1 MNISLADKF
10 EQAKSLDNNEYKA
23 AEIIL
28 LEIINSD
35 NSAEDTAKLQELAI
49 YRLGEIYV
57 DQGEAEK
64 LRHLFVL
71 IRPVLQ
77 NLPKARTAKVV
88 RSLMD
93 LLSKIPNSEKLLEEL
108 CLECI
113 QWCNEEKRTF
123 LRHRITTRL
132 AMVYLN
138 ARLFSKGLECITEL
152 VKEVKKVDDKVLL
165 VEIYLIESKLQ
176 YRIKDLPKTKAALTA
191 ARTNAN
197 AIHCPPLLQA
207 DIDLQSGIVLADE
220 KDYATSFSYFYEAF
234 EAFNIGG
241 DSRAPQALKYMMLA
255 KIMSD
260 QPDNISV
267 IITAKNTIKFQGR
280 DIEALKMVARC
291 RQQRSLKMFEDVLL
305 TYDKELSED
314 LIIKKHIDELY
325 ESLLEQNIQR
335 ILEAYSQIEISQLA
349 QFLELPIDRIHNKLT
364 EMILD
369 KTIYGNIDQR
379 KGILRLVDRSSSKPL
394 FDDILMTLTNL
405 SDVVDALYEK
415 AAKVL

>member
-1 MNISLADKF
+1 MNVSLADKF
-10 EQAKSLDNNEYKA
+10 EQAKSLDSNEYKT

-35 NSAEDTAKLQELAI
+35 NSAEDTAKFQELAI

-113 QWCNEEKRTF
+113 QWCSEEKRTF

-138 ARLFSKGLECITEL
+138 ASLFSKGLECITEL

-176 YRIKDLPKTKAALTA
+176 YRIKNLPKTKAALTA

-234 EAFNIGG
+234 EAFNIGS
-241 DSRAPQALKYMMLA
+241 DPRAPQALKYMMLS

-260 QPDNISV
+260 QSDNISA

-280 DIEALKMVARC
+280 DIEALKMVAKC

-314 LIIKKHIDELY
+314 LIIKKHIDELC

-405 SDVVDALYEK
+405 SDVVDVLYEK

>member
-10 EQAKSLDNNEYKA
+10 EQAKSLGNNEYKT

-64 LRHLFVL
+64 LRHLFII

-93 LLSKIPNSEKLLEEL
+93 LLSKISNSEKLLEEL

-138 ARLFSKGLECITEL
+138 AKLFSKGLECITEL

-241 DSRAPQALKYMMLA
+241 DPRAPQALKYMMLA

-260 QPDNISV
+260 QSDNISV

-379 KGILRLVDRSSSKPL
+379 KGILRLVDKSSSKPL
-394 FDDILMTLTNL
+394 FDDILITLTNL
-405 SDVVDALYEK
+405 SDVVDVLYEK